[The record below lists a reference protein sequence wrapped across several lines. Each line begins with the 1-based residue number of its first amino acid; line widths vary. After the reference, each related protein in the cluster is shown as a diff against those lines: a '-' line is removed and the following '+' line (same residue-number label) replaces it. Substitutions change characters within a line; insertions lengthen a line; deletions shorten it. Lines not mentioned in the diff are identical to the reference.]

1 MAGVRK
7 DLTRSLYLYGTAVLV
22 LFGAL
27 MAGIMTGNESRH
39 LKRLVDQQLTDLA
52 DRSAALIE
60 RTIEFEPANMARL
73 AMTGSADANF
83 VARFSQM
90 MSTQRTRAEL
100 AEVLVLG
107 GDGAVFWSSNATRAV
122 GAQIPG
128 LEPSTGEGGLELV
141 SLPIDSVPSRMAVL
155 AIAGSNWRV
164 AAAQPAAQRVDRAG
178 SLVLISILLFTLG
191 GILTLWLLARW
202 LDRRLLRP
210 LLAAEEVATRVAQ
223 GNLSATMSAT
233 AGEAA
238 TEGNQLLRAI
248 AAMVEA
254 LRTLV
259 GAIRGASSE
268 AAAMAE
274 QISAA
279 TEEMSASTQEVA
291 STTADL
297 TDRATKQ
304 AGVVR
309 LAADD
314 ARKILGIAQA
324 LATGAA
330 QAAERNGALARLA
343 RAHREQLDRSTTELA
358 KLTEEVELGAE
369 EAELLA
375 TSSEEI
381 EKFITQTKAIA
392 KQTHMLALN
401 AAIEAARAGGEGRG
415 FSVVAEEVR
424 KLAGQAAQAATS
436 TSETVQSVLA
446 RVQTA
451 RERLLRLAQGGIA
464 ARDAAQAAAEGLRTV
479 AEDADANDQWTQA
492 ISASADDVRILI
504 DGIAGRMKEVS
515 AGTEEYAA
523 AAEQIAAAAQEL
535 NASTE
540 EIASSAGHLADAA
553 ERLTNA
559 VGGFRVS

>member
-27 MAGIMTGNESRH
+27 MAGIMNGNESRH
-39 LKRLVDQQLTDLA
+39 LRRALDERLVGLA
-52 DRSAALIE
+52 DRSAALLE
-60 RTIEFEPANMARL
+60 QALEYQPGAMARL
-73 AMTGSADANF
+73 AAPGAASADAAASIDRLLSTSRTEADMVE
-83 VARFSQM
+83 VA
-90 MSTQRTRAEL
+90 
-100 AEVLVLG
+100 VLG
-107 GDGAVFWSSNATRAV
+107 GTGAVIWSSRPTTTV
-122 GAQIPG
+122 GSQING
-128 LEPSTGEGGLELV
+128 LEPATGRNGLQVL
-141 SLPIDSVPSRMAVL
+141 SLTLAGVPSRA
-155 AIAGSNWRV
+155 AIFPVAGSNWRV
-164 AAAQPAAQRVDRAG
+164 ITSAPEARRSDLTS
-178 SLVLISILLFTLG
+178 SLVLFSILIFTLG
-191 GILTLWLLARW
+191 GIITLWLLGRW
-202 LDRRLLRP
+202 LDRRILGP
-210 LLAAEEVATRVAQ
+210 LVVAEEVATQVAQ
-223 GNLSATMSAT
+223 GNLSATVTEIDA
-233 AGEAA
+233 AGA
-238 TEGNQLLRAI
+238 EGNRLLRAI
-248 AAMVEA
+248 AAMVNA
-254 LRTLV
+254 LQNLV

-274 QISAA
+274 EISAA
-279 TEEMSASTQEVA
+279 TQQMSASTEEVA
-291 STTADL
+291 NTTADL
-297 TDRATKQ
+297 TERATKQ

-309 LAADD
+309 LAAND
-314 ARKILGIAQA
+314 ANKILGIAESLASGATQAAQRNAA
-324 LATGAA
+324 LA
-330 QAAERNGALARLA
+330 ALARS
-343 RAHREQLDRSTTELA
+343 HREQLDRSTTELA

-375 TSSEEI
+375 SSSEEI

-523 AAEQIAAAAQEL
+523 AAQQIAAAAQEL

-559 VGGFRVS
+559 VGGFRVT

>member
-27 MAGIMTGNESRH
+27 MAGIMNGNESRH
-39 LKRLVDQQLTDLA
+39 LRRALDERLVGLA
-52 DRSAALIE
+52 DRSAALLE
-60 RTIEFEPANMARL
+60 QALEYQPGAMARL
-73 AMTGSADANF
+73 AAPGAASADAAASIDRLLSTSRTEADMVE
-83 VARFSQM
+83 VA
-90 MSTQRTRAEL
+90 
-100 AEVLVLG
+100 VLG
-107 GDGAVFWSSNATRAV
+107 GTGAVIWSSRTTTTV
-122 GAQIPG
+122 GSQING
-128 LEPSTGEGGLELV
+128 LEPATGRNGLQVL
-141 SLPIDSVPSRMAVL
+141 SLTLAGVPSRA
-155 AIAGSNWRV
+155 AIFPVAGSNWRV
-164 AAAQPAAQRVDRAG
+164 ITSAPEARRSDLTS
-178 SLVLISILLFTLG
+178 SLVLFSILIFTLG
-191 GILTLWLLARW
+191 GIITLWLLGRW
-202 LDRRLLRP
+202 LDRRILGP
-210 LLAAEEVATRVAQ
+210 LVVAEEVATQVAQ
-223 GNLSATMSAT
+223 GNLSATVTEIDA
-233 AGEAA
+233 AGA
-238 TEGNQLLRAI
+238 EGNRLLRAI
-248 AAMVEA
+248 AAMVNA
-254 LRTLV
+254 LQNLV

-274 QISAA
+274 EISAA
-279 TEEMSASTQEVA
+279 TQQMSASTEEVA
-291 STTADL
+291 NTTADL
-297 TDRATKQ
+297 TERATKQ

-309 LAADD
+309 LAAND
-314 ARKILGIAQA
+314 ANKILGIAESLASGATQAAQRNAA
-324 LATGAA
+324 LA
-330 QAAERNGALARLA
+330 ALARS
-343 RAHREQLDRSTTELA
+343 HREQLDRSTTELA

-369 EAELLA
+369 EAELLDS
-375 TSSEEI
+375 SSEEI

-523 AAEQIAAAAQEL
+523 AAQQIAAAAQEL

-559 VGGFRVS
+559 VGGFRVT

>member
-7 DLTRSLYLYGTAVLV
+7 DLTRSLYLYGSAVLV
-22 LFGAL
+22 IFGAL
-27 MAGIMTGNESRH
+27 MAGIMTGNDSRH
-39 LKRLVDQQLTDLA
+39 LKRQVDDQLTDLA
-52 DRSAALIE
+52 DRSAALVE
-60 RTIEFEPANMARL
+60 QTLEYEPADLARL
-73 AMTGSADANF
+73 ATAGGASADFIAK
-83 VARFSQM
+83 FSTM
-90 MSTQRTRAEL
+90 LATDRTKADL
-100 AEVLVLG
+100 AEVLLL
-107 GDGAVFWSSNATRAV
+107 DASGAVFWSSNATRAI

-128 LEPSTGEGGLELV
+128 LDPSVGQSGLQLV
-141 SLPIDSVPSRMAVL
+141 SLAIDSVPSRIAVL
-155 AIAGSNWRV
+155 SVAGSNWRV
-164 AAAQPAAQRVDRAG
+164 GAAAPAAQRVDTTG
-178 SLVLISILLFTLG
+178 SLVLISIAIFTLG
-191 GILTLWLLARW
+191 GILTLWMLARW
-202 LDRRLLRP
+202 LEHRVLRP
-210 LLAAEEVATRVAQ
+210 LLAAEEVATQVAQ
-223 GNLSATMSAT
+223 GNLSESV
-233 AGEAA
+233 AA
-238 TEGNQLLRAI
+238 PVGAETEGNLLLRAI
-248 AAMVEA
+248 AAMVSA
-254 LRTLV
+254 LQSLV

-309 LAADD
+309 LAAED
-314 ARKILGIAQA
+314 AGKILGIAQE
-324 LATGAA
+324 LAAGATQAA
-330 QAAERNGALARLA
+330 QRNAALARLA
-343 RAHREQLDRSTTELA
+343 RSHKDHLDRSTSELSR
-358 KLTEEVELGAE
+358 LTEEVELGAE

-424 KLAGQAAQAATS
+424 KLAGQAAQAATM

-451 RERLLRLAQGGIA
+451 RERLLRLAQGGMT
-464 ARDAAQAAAEGLRTV
+464 ARDAAHSAAEGLRIV
-479 AEDADANDQWTQA
+479 AEDAEANDQWTQA
-492 ISASADDVRILI
+492 ISASADDVRVLI

-559 VGGFRVS
+559 VGGFRVT